1 MLRKTAEGLCLAIRT
16 LPKIHNTLRKNIA
29 DSVSQ
34 QHRWFAKSVSRVLRN
49 KFRLTGERKLGK
61 VITPDPWK
69 AGARNTVSGG
79 GRKLN
84 ENKLLTS
91 SKNRFS
97 PYSNAFPRCR
107 ICAQTVH
114 QPGSYYCQQCAF
126 KKGICSMC
134 GVRLVNTTQYNQ
146 SAA

>member
-1 MLRKTAEGLCLAIRT
+1 MVCEKCE
-16 LPKIHNTLRKNIA
+16 K
-29 DSVSQ
+29 
-34 QHRWFAKSVSRVLRN
+34 
-49 KFRLTGERKLGK
+49 KLGK

-69 AGARNTVSGG
+69 AGARNTVSSG

-84 ENKLLTS
+84 ENKLLSS

-97 PYSNAFPRCR
+97 PYSNTFPRCR

-134 GVRLVNTTQYNQ
+134 GVRLINTTQYNQ